1 MKFKDLRIW
10 ILIFGGMLLIG
21 AYLYQHSKTNQA
33 QLESQG
39 IKAVFLAKQNFIDA
53 FYNYHVQ
60 LEGYFKRNFYT
71 WGGDPGQGGASQMV
85 SLIDRKPKLGIEKIE
100 NLQDGPTLDRNIF
113 DQEGVSLAK
122 KDSAFLIKVKGF
134 RFFLDDETSS
144 GDLPKLNE
152 ASLTQRIREVL
163 GHTFPG
169 DTLVGRGF
177 EVDHAVPVYVL
188 MENNMQSFFFDRLFV
203 LDSAGTAIY
212 PNEVAGLPVVDRDS
226 LQGNQNVG
234 ERKLS
239 IKISGNEYQ
248 GFLSPAVIGNQVFY
262 LLGTKEKSQFE
273 SVALRINFKVLSSF
287 LTLLLLIF
295 VSIPIISIFNLGDG
309 DVLTKKRVLGLGLS
323 LIVVLV
329 ILGFFS
335 FSLVQNYRSLSPSD
349 RYVQDL
355 KVSFTHQI
363 DSLKTYL
370 DRFKN
375 SQEGN
380 TIGSDSAIQL
390 LNKQNNINEFLEFD
404 LSGNIQTMH
413 IPDTSAVDGSINFGD
428 FPFVS
433 IANRDYVKKLKEL
446 PESSE
451 KHFISAHFSKSSGD
465 LEGVISKRA
474 GSLGYALTFN
484 LDALA
489 PKISQNQR
497 FFIFK
502 PDGKVLLKSEKVNI
516 PINYLQEGVG
526 DQKWEEI
533 RTLMANNQ
541 AASDVQLWK
550 TPIYVN
556 GHEYQALLSR
566 IPSGQFVSEN
576 WVLYLEDK
584 NLQHTLHSLASL
596 EAITVFVPYLLILVL
611 LALLTLVTTKSSVY
625 LAWEDFSF
633 AWYSPSPAKR
643 NRFIWLNVILFID
656 LILFLGVYLF
666 LPLSIFKIFL
676 WSALFA
682 IQSGTCN
689 FLMLST
695 SGTGAQKK
703 NINGFVIM
711 VTLLWLVLAYLL
723 ITLSQVS
730 MGAFYF
736 SLTLVVL
743 ILMAGLQ
750 VICHYL
756 TNTGKFPRL
765 APDRWTKSSTIGK
778 VHHRLSEFWNKLT
791 GVHVDKRVYAFNF
804 LLWLV
809 IIGFLPGYFIHRQIF
824 NQEKFIWNHAN
835 NEEQEEIQDFD
846 ITEKFYLGL
855 IGIHEEFR
863 RTNFGRFS
871 NQDDDLIR
879 NFIAA
884 PHEVMVDAFNRPPNF
899 VLGDFFK
906 KRFFTKTIKSNL
918 LLLLPLFLVLI
929 WLFNMVMRLGNKI
942 YLVDY
947 HFTYGLSTLPQNA
960 RKQKYSFII
969 GVDASRSRSWIC
981 HEFDT
986 TMQEL
991 LLIDAGEDSL
1001 EMPSPGLHHRAV
1013 VLENLHCLG
1022 NAEEVLQAILT
1033 LRRKYTGKGYYLF
1046 VTSGKPLQE
1055 ILRADT
1061 PKQQRL
1067 MITEFFS
1074 EYLFQYVPL
1083 DFQNESITLPYL
1095 GSEWE
1100 LLDKDERKLF
1110 KIRAESALFNDE
1122 KTLELATEIA
1132 YGPNAPAIASLITEE
1147 LSRDPLNE
1155 SLSRERYEKCILSI
1169 QRYNKAYFLNIWA
1182 EMSLKER
1189 KMVYNY
1195 ATEGFINFF
1204 NKETMTAL
1212 IQKGIIRMNTDR
1224 DRLVL
1229 FSKSFRNFVCLFVSE
1244 EDLSRFKQDER
1255 KSGNAKMIQAA
1266 VFSFVLICIALIS
1279 FYDPN
1284 ILNETSAYISGMLGL
1299 LGTLYSLL
1307 AKGFTKAPD
1316 IENQ

>member
-10 ILIFGGMLLIG
+10 ILIFGSMLLIG

-39 IKAVFLAKQNFIDA
+39 IKAVYLARHNFIDA

-60 LEGYFKRNFYT
+60 LEGYFKRNFYN
-71 WGGDPGQGGASQMV
+71 WGGGQGQSAAAQMV
-85 SLIDRKPKLGIEKIE
+85 GLIDRNPKFGIEKIR
-100 NLQDGPTLDRNIF
+100 NLQEDPSLDGQIF
-113 DQEGVSLAK
+113 AQDGISLAK
-122 KDSAFLIKVKGF
+122 KDSAFLINVKGF
-134 RFFLDDETSS
+134 RFFLDDTTRS
-144 GDLPKLNE
+144 GDLPEWDNVLLSEK
-152 ASLTQRIREVL
+152 IGEVL
-163 GHTFPG
+163 GQTFDRNG
-169 DTLVGRGF
+169 LVGRGF
-177 EVDHAVPVYVL
+177 EVDHSVPVYAL
-188 MENNMQSFFFDRLFV
+188 MENNIQSLFFDRLFV
-203 LDSAGTAIY
+203 LDSAGVAIY
-212 PNEVAGLPVVDRDS
+212 PNELAGLPVIDADS
-226 LQGNQNVG
+226 LQGKLNVG
-234 ERKLS
+234 ERELDISLS
-239 IKISGNEYQ
+239 GDEYK

-273 SVALRINFKVLSSF
+273 SVALKINFKVLSTF

-323 LIVVLV
+323 LIVVMV

-335 FSLVQNYRSLSPSD
+335 FSLFQNYRSLSPSD
-349 RYVQDL
+349 RDVLDL
-355 KVSFTHQI
+355 KVSFADQVY
-363 DSLKTYL
+363 SLKSNL
-370 DRFKN
+370 DNFRIHL
-375 SQEGN
+375 ERGN
-380 TIGSDSAIQL
+380 IGSGTVIQS
-390 LNKQNNINEFLEFD
+390 LNRNNNINEFLEFD
-404 LSGNIQTMH
+404 LKGNIQTML
-413 IPDTSAVDGSINFGD
+413 IPDTSAVDGSIDFGD

-433 IANRDYVKKLKEL
+433 IANRDYVQAL
-446 PESSE
+446 PESPA
-451 KHFISAHFSKSSGD
+451 KHFISAHFSKSTGN
-465 LEGVISKRA
+465 LEGVISRRVD
-474 GSLGYALTFN
+474 SVGYALTFS
-484 LDALA
+484 LDSLA

-502 PDGKVLLKSEKVNI
+502 PDGKVLLKSQKVNI
-516 PINYLQEGVG
+516 PINFLQEAVG
-526 DQKWEEI
+526 DEKWEEI
-533 RTLMANNQ
+533 RTLMGNNQ
-541 AASDVQLWK
+541 RATFKQVWK

-556 GHEYQALLSR
+556 GHEYEALLSR
-566 IPSGQFVSEN
+566 VPYGQFVSEN

-611 LALLTLVTTKSSVY
+611 LALLTLVTTKSSIY

-643 NRFIWLNVILFID
+643 NRFIWLNVILFLD
-656 LILFLGVYLF
+656 LTLFVGVYLF
-666 LPLSIFKIFL
+666 LPLSIFKIYL

-695 SGTGAQKK
+695 SGSGAQKK
-703 NINGFVIM
+703 NINGFLIM
-711 VTLLWLVLAYLL
+711 VTLLWLGMAYLL
-723 ITLSQVS
+723 IYLSQVS
-730 MGAFYF
+730 MDTFYF
-736 SLTLVVL
+736 SLTLLVL
-743 ILMAGLQ
+743 VLMGSLQ
-750 VICHYL
+750 LLCHYL
-756 TNTGKFPRL
+756 SNTGKFPRL
-765 APDRWTKSSTIGK
+765 SPDRWTRSSSIGK
-778 VHHRLSEFWNKLT
+778 LHRSLNDFWNKLT
-791 GVHVDKRVYAFNF
+791 GVHVDKRVYALNF

-824 NQEKFIWNHAN
+824 NQEKFIWDYTSNLAQG
-835 NEEQEEIQDFD
+835 EVQDFD

-855 IGIHEEFR
+855 IAIHEEFR

-871 NQDDDLIR
+871 NQDDELIR
-879 NFIAA
+879 DFIAP

-899 VLGDFFK
+899 VIGDFFK
-906 KRFFTKTIKSNL
+906 KDFFRKTLKSNL

-942 YLVDY
+942 YLIDY
-947 HFTYGLSTLPQNA
+947 HFTYGSSTLPQNA
-960 RKQKYSFII
+960 KKQKYSFII
-969 GVDASRSRSWIC
+969 GVDALKSRSWIC
-981 HEFDT
+981 HEFGMT
-986 TMQEL
+986 LSEL
-991 LLIDAGEDSL
+991 LLIDAGEGDF
-1001 EMPSPGLHHRAV
+1001 EMPSPEPLHKGV

-1022 NAEEVLQAILT
+1022 NAEGVLAAILN
-1033 LRRKYTGKGYYLF
+1033 LRKKYAGKGFYLF

-1055 ILRADT
+1055 ILRVDT

-1067 MITEFFS
+1067 MITEVFS

-1083 DFQNESITLPYL
+1083 DFQNESVTLPYL
-1095 GSEWE
+1095 GSDWE
-1100 LLDKDERKLF
+1100 LLDKEERKLF
-1110 KIRAESALFNDE
+1110 KVRAESVLFNDE
-1122 KTLELATEIA
+1122 KVLELATEIA
-1132 YGPNAPAIASLITEE
+1132 YGPNAAAIASLITEE

-1155 SLSRERYEKCILSI
+1155 PLSMERYEKCILSI

-1182 EMSLKER
+1182 ELSLKER

-1204 NKETMTAL
+1204 NRETMTAL
-1212 IQKGIIRMNTDR
+1212 IQKGIIKMNAGKDG
-1224 DRLVL
+1224 LVL

-1284 ILNETSAYISGMLGL
+1284 ILNETSAYISGLLGL
-1299 LGTLYSLL
+1299 VGTVYSLL

-1316 IENQ
+1316 LDNS